1 MKNVLDDEKIIGALR
16 TEIQQASYRPTAT
29 ARKPEEY
36 EWELE
41 QLQVE
46 SAAKAD
52 YVRDFEVVE
61 YQPRTEK
68 KPKRVPRMWWGW
80 TLLLWKEIRA
90 LPPFGRLLLLLMAVV
105 LLLWMVL

>member
-16 TEIQQASYRPTAT
+16 AEIQQASYIPTAT

-41 QLQVE
+41 QLRIE

-52 YVRDFEVVE
+52 SISDIEVVE
-61 YQPRTEK
+61 YQPRKER

-90 LPPFGRLLLLLMAVV
+90 LPLFGRLLLLLMAVV

>member
-1 MKNVLDDEKIIGALR
+1 MRNVLDDDKIIGALR
-16 TEIQQASYRPTAT
+16 AEIRQASYIPTAT

-41 QLQVE
+41 QLRIE

-52 YVRDFEVVE
+52 YVSDIEVVE
-61 YQPRTEK
+61 YQPRKER
-68 KPKRVPRMWWGW
+68 KPKRVPRLWWGW